1 MSSWLNIEIGERI
14 ERMRVVETA
23 LILAMAAFRL
33 TVVAR
38 RVSPDEL
45 VPDAEIGSGF
55 SKSISR
61 WRVAREKRLVNSK
74 PLSVWIHSMVKPLC
88 LKKAYAFFKK
98 SAEE

>member
-1 MSSWLNIEIGERI
+1 MHRAVIGGSSISSWLNIEIGERI

-23 LILAMAAFRL
+23 PILAMAAFRL

-55 SKSISR
+55 FKEHEQ
-61 WRVAREKRLVNSK
+61 VAG
-74 PLSVWIHSMVKPLC
+74 C
-88 LKKAYAFFKK
+88 A
-98 SAEE
+98 

>member
-1 MSSWLNIEIGERI
+1 
-14 ERMRVVETA
+14 MRVVETA

-45 VPDAEIGSGF
+45 VPNAEIGSGF
-55 SKSISR
+55 FKEHEQG
-61 WRVAREKRLVNSK
+61 RVAREKRLVHSK
-74 PLSVWIHSMVKPLC
+74 PLSVWIHFMVKPLC

-98 SAEE
+98 STEE